1 MKKTVSG
8 IVLMLL
14 LTSVI
19 SSVLIIQPVKAE
31 PGTIY
36 IRADGSVDPPTASIS
51 SVDNITY
58 TFTGNIYDEVVIE
71 KGNLI
76 IDGND
81 FKSTS
86 NFKDD
91 QIELTI
97 FSGEIAGGNL
107 SKGND
112 MLDAKWFTIGEIAR
126 LPLRGSWVKHFI

>member
-1 MKKTVSG
+1 MKISKFAG
-8 IVLMLL
+8 VL
-14 LTSVI
+14 
-19 SSVLIIQPVKAE
+19 
-31 PGTIY
+31 
-36 IRADGSVDPPTASIS
+36 
-51 SVDNITY
+51 
-58 TFTGNIYDEVVIE
+58 VIE
-71 KGNLI
+71 DGKILLVQEAHKEARGLWSLPLGHVEEGESESDAARREAREETGYDILLGKSENLI